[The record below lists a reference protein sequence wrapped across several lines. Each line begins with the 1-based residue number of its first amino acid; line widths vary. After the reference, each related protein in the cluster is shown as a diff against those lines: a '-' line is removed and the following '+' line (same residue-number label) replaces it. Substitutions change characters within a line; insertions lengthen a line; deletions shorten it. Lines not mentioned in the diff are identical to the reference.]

1 MKMHIEYDDFGE
13 YIEVLE
19 DEDAVCGKAGSSTV
33 CSYVPAGRSGNGAI
47 PSRAG
52 AEVFRAGFHK
62 LIWLLAAAAVMMGTT
77 SHAEA
82 RLSQAGSAVDSVSS
96 GCYTECD

>member
-19 DEDAVCGKAGSSTV
+19 DEGPGGGMGGSAACRYDSGHR
-33 CSYVPAGRSGNGAI
+33 PGNGGAAE
-47 PSRAG
+47 RCG
-52 AEVFRAGFHK
+52 AEVLRAGFHK
-62 LIWLLAAAAVMMGTT
+62 LIWLLAAAAVMLGTT

-82 RLSQAGSAVDSVSS
+82 RLSRAGSAVDSVSS